1 MQSCSHSRIIVFPF
15 GVKKSRLHKDQVRFL
30 KSPVGNDAD
39 GKMVIQENLSFFRPC
54 IAIVV
59 GVRALIIAIKRAGI
73 AVAVAV
79 TTPGFVGMA
88 FGFASSTDRH
98 SNITIMVALSV
109 LDSVHFDIVHNLP
122 GSGGTGDHD
131 IVDEYVQVL
140 RIVKF
145 DSSVEQGTRS
155 ATEKSGCE

>member
-15 GVKKSRLHKDQVRFL
+15 GVKKSRLHKDQVRFPR
-30 KSPVGNDAD
+30 SPVGNDAD
-39 GKMVIQENLSFFRPC
+39 GKMAIQERSSFFGPC

-79 TTPGFVGMA
+79 TTPGFVGMT
-88 FGFASSTDRH
+88 FDFASSTDRH
-98 SNITIMVALSV
+98 SNITITITLSV
-109 LDSVHFDIVHNLP
+109 LDFVHFDIVHNLP

-131 IVDEYVQVL
+131 IVGGYVQVL
-140 RIVKF
+140 GIVKF
-145 DSSVEQGTRS
+145 DSSVE
-155 ATEKSGCE
+155 